1 MRAHR
6 PDVGW
11 DKASGLGASHGS
23 RPLPGPHTPRVHK
36 ELRDL
41 PDVPPGFQQHGCRS
55 LEDSEVPSEGAAREL
70 RDLGWPPVP
79 LDQVALAAVDTL
91 GWPSSPPG
99 PLWTFVMDTTSDE
112 TR

>member
-1 MRAHR
+1 M
-6 PDVGW
+6 
-11 DKASGLGASHGS
+11 
-23 RPLPGPHTPRVHK
+23 PL
-36 ELRDL
+36 
-41 PDVPPGFQQHGCRS
+41 
-55 LEDSEVPSEGAAREL
+55 EGAAREL

-79 LDQVALAAVDTL
+79 LDQVALVAVDTL